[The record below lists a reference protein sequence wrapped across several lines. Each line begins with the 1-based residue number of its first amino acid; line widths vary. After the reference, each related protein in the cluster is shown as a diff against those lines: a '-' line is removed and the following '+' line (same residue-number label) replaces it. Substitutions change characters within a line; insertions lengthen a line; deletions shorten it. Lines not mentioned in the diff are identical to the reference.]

1 MKKILFLLIAFS
13 LTTLAN
19 NLNEEHQHSHHQ
31 HHSHEGHMHE
41 MLVDGKKLEV
51 DPIRFDRFVENLS
64 NAQIAVVDVNGMVC
78 DFCVRGIEKAFQK
91 DSSIKRIDVDL
102 SKGKVLLAYSNG
114 VEIDFNDIKKKILV
128 NGQNATGMKVLK
140 I

>member
-1 MKKILFLLIAFS
+1 MKKILFLFITFS

-19 NLNEEHQHSHHQ
+19 NLNEEHQ

-78 DFCVRGIEKAFQK
+78 DFCARGIEKAFQK

-102 SKGKVLLAYSNG
+102 SKGKVLLAYSNE
-114 VEIDFNDIKKKILV
+114 VEIDFDDIKKKILA

>member
-1 MKKILFLLIAFS
+1 MKKILFLFITFS
-13 LTTLAN
+13 LTTFAN
-19 NLNEEHQHSHHQ
+19 NPNEEHQ

-51 DPIRFDRFVENLS
+51 DPVRFDRFVENLS
-64 NAQIAVVDVNGMVC
+64 DAQIAVVNVNGMVC
-78 DFCVRGIEKAFQK
+78 DFCARGIEKAFQK
-91 DSSIKRIDVDL
+91 DSSIKGIDVDL
-102 SKGKVLLAYSNG
+102 SKGKVLLAYPNG
-114 VEIDFNDIKKKILV
+114 VEIDFDDIKKKILA

>member
-1 MKKILFLLIAFS
+1 MKKILFLFITFS
-13 LTTLAN
+13 LTTFAN
-19 NLNEEHQHSHHQ
+19 NPNEEHQHSHHQ

-78 DFCVRGIEKAFQK
+78 DFCARGIEKAFQK
-91 DSSIKRIDVDL
+91 DSSIKKIDVDL
-102 SKGKVLLAYSNG
+102 SKGKVLLAYSNE
-114 VEIDFNDIKKKILV
+114 VEIDFDDIKEKILA
-128 NGQNATGMKVLK
+128 NGQNATGMRVLK

>member
-1 MKKILFLLIAFS
+1 MKKILFLFITFS

-19 NLNEEHQHSHHQ
+19 NLNEEHQL
-31 HHSHEGHMHE
+31 HSHEGHMHE

-78 DFCVRGIEKAFQK
+78 DFCARGIEKAFQK
-91 DSSIKRIDVDL
+91 DSSIKKIDVDL
-102 SKGKVLLAYSNG
+102 SKGKVLLAYSSE
-114 VEIDFNDIKKKILV
+114 VEIDFDDIKKKILA
-128 NGQNATGMKVLK
+128 NGQNATGMRVLK

>member
-1 MKKILFLLIAFS
+1 MKKILFLFITFS

-19 NLNEEHQHSHHQ
+19 NLNEEHQH
-31 HHSHEGHMHE
+31 HSHEGHMHE
-41 MLVDGKKLEV
+41 ILVDGKKLEV

-78 DFCVRGIEKAFQK
+78 DFCARGIEKAFQK

-102 SKGKVLLAYSNG
+102 SKGKVLLAYSNE
-114 VEIDFNDIKKKILV
+114 VEIDFDDIKKKILA